1 MRRTWRWFGPEDK
14 VTLADAR
21 QAGAEGVVT
30 ALHQLAPGLPWAAD
44 AVAERQKQ
52 IAEASGGA
60 LQWDVVESLPVSE
73 GIKTKSPDW
82 TAHIDAY
89 RLSMEVLAE
98 AGIETICYNFMPVL
112 DWTRT
117 ELRALLPSGGA
128 AMRFDL
134 ADFAAFDIHI
144 LERPGAAD
152 SYPPDIAAAA
162 SEAFARMTDNERS
175 ALCEAV
181 VAGLPGAAERLTL
194 EDVRAAIGIYAP
206 LSADVLRQ
214 THVDFLSE
222 VVPLAERLGLRL
234 CCHPDDPPFSL
245 LGLPRT
251 MSTLEDYEALLDAV
265 DSPAFGVTFCT
276 GSLGA
281 RPDNDCVAMVRAL
294 APRVHF
300 VHLRNVIRE
309 TGGAPCS
316 FMESGHLDGD
326 VDMVGVIG
334 AILEEEARR
343 RATGRP
349 DAEIPMRPDHGHDI
363 LTDIGSGAQPG
374 YPAVGRLK
382 GMAELRGV
390 MAALTRR
397 AA

>member
-1 MRRTWRWFGPEDK
+1 MRRTWRWFGPEDR

>member
-1 MRRTWRWFGPEDK
+1 